1 MKVLVVGSGG
11 REHALA
17 WKLRQSPLLSELY
30 CAPGNPGTAAI
41 ADNVPIAV
49 DEIHQLA
56 DFAKDLSIDLVVVG
70 PELPLS
76 LGLVDELIA
85 RGIPAFGPRQAAA
98 ELEASKVFSKLFMQR
113 HGIPTARAE
122 VVDSREG
129 ALAAVASI
137 GMPVVLKADGLAAG
151 KGVILCHDQ
160 SGLEEGLSAFFD
172 ERRFGTSG
180 DRVVVEELLE
190 GEEISFMVLCD
201 GTRVVPLASARDY
214 KRLGDGDTGPNTGGM
229 GAHSP
234 AGSLDKELATV
245 ILDRV
250 INPTVAGMAAEN
262 RELRGVL
269 YAGLMLTADGPKVLE
284 FNTRLGDPEAEAIL
298 VRLEGD
304 LLPVLASGAA
314 GSFEGSRL
322 HFKKEVAACIV
333 LASEGYPMR
342 PQRGD
347 VISGLDDAA
356 ALDGVQVFHAGT
368 AFGDHGEVVAN
379 GGRVLAVCATG
390 ADLRESL
397 RRAYQASASIN
408 WPAKI
413 FRRDI
418 GRAALGRAGG

>member
-17 WKLRQSPLLSELY
+17 WKLRQSPLLTELY

-85 RGIPAFGPRQAAA
+85 RGVAVFGPRQAAA

-160 SGLEEGLSAFFD
+160 ASLEEGLSAFFD

-201 GTRVVPLASARDY
+201 GTRVLPLASARDY

-245 ILDRV
+245 ILDQV
-250 INPTVAGMAAEN
+250 ITPTIAGMATEN

-269 YAGLMLTADGPKVLE
+269 YAGLMLTEDGPKVLE

-304 LLPVLASGAA
+304 LLPVLVSGAA

-333 LASEGYPMR
+333 LASDGYPMR

-347 VISGLDDAA
+347 VIGGLDEAA
-356 ALDGVQVFHAGT
+356 ALEGVQVFHSGT
-368 AFGDHGEVVAN
+368 ALGEQGEVVAT

-390 ADLRESL
+390 ADLRDSL
-397 RRAYQASASIN
+397 RRAYQAASLIT

-418 GRAALGRAGG
+418 GRAALGRAAG

>member
-17 WKLRQSPLLSELY
+17 WKLRQSPLLTELY

-85 RGIPAFGPRQAAA
+85 RGVPVFGPRQAAA

-160 SGLEEGLSAFFD
+160 EALEEGLGAFFD

-180 DRVVVEELLE
+180 DRVVVEELLD

-201 GTRVVPLASARDY
+201 GARVLPLASARDY

-245 ILDRV
+245 ILDHV
-250 INPTVAGMAAEN
+250 ITPTIAGMAAEN

-269 YAGLMLTADGPKVLE
+269 YAGLMLTEDGPKVLE

-298 VRLEGD
+298 LRLEGD

-333 LASEGYPMR
+333 LASDGYPMR

-347 VISGLDDAA
+347 VISGLEDAA
-356 ALDGVQVFHAGT
+356 ALEGVQVFHSGT
-368 AFGDHGEVVAN
+368 ALGAQGEVVAS

-397 RRAYQASASIN
+397 RRAYQASSLIN

-418 GRAALGRAGG
+418 GRAALGRAAG